1 MMNWM
6 RRGALFFLGIT
17 IVAAILSVMLF
28 SLWPHIAIWW
38 GDKTPTYI
46 QLVPCDDS
54 NRSTIPDIAGHN
66 SCYPLESLLNL
77 TKALRISDAIG
88 LLAILVAIVTLM
100 LPVFGFL
107 SIKLERRS
115 VDKEIDDKIKLEM
128 RSVDKEIDDK
138 FKEFGQRQATQIRT
152 ELSRINDYPT
162 LLSFANYVA
171 DLYSIDL
178 IRNEE
183 MKSLDDV
190 KSKITE
196 IIDSIVKVDKI
207 RSALT
212 NLLEEENKRFM
223 EGISTMGDIIDWE
236 SPIFLSGRFIPA
248 LKKYLYMLH
257 DKNYVDNK
265 EKRDDFKRF
274 IENKLHYPIES
285 FLAEQSS

>member
-6 RRGALFFLGIT
+6 RRGVLFFLA
-17 IVAAILSVMLF
+17 IVILTAILSVVLF

-38 GDKTPTYI
+38 GDKEPIYL
-46 QLVPCDDS
+46 QLAPCDDGAQ
-54 NRSTIPDIAGHN
+54 STASDIPGHK
-66 SCYPLESLLNL
+66 CYPAESLLNL

-88 LLAILVAIVTLM
+88 LLAILVAVVTLM

-115 VDKEIDDKIKLEM
+115 VDKEIDDKFKLER
-128 RSVDKEIDDK
+128 RSMDKEIDDK
-138 FKEFGQRQATQIRT
+138 FREFGQRQTAQIRA
-152 ELSRINDYPT
+152 ELSRINHYPT

-196 IIDSIVKVDKI
+196 MIDSIVKVDKI

-212 NLLEEENKRFM
+212 NLLEEENRSFM
-223 EGISTMGDIIDWE
+223 EGISTMSDIIDLK
-236 SPIFLSGRFIPA
+236 SPIFSSGSFIPA